1 MEANKRNI
9 NDIFNK
15 NRILEIP
22 FFQRSYV
29 WDTPQWERFLSDME
43 FVSSDNKP
51 YFLGSI
57 ILKQQMTSVQQ
68 SAGDVRTLIDG
79 QQRLTT
85 LCIFLKILSLKLSI
99 PYYDTV
105 YRLGMDQEIALL
117 HNHNDVD
124 SFNRVLNLPSLED
137 MGSDNKILKAY
148 TYFKENINDLLI
160 NPKILLAN
168 LMFVLIELGPDDDE
182 QKIFDTIN
190 SLGVTLTTAE
200 LLKNYFF
207 HRDIKLYNDNWKDV
221 FETDVARE
229 YWDIQISAGRVTRSL
244 LDLFFYSFL
253 QIKIQDPAFNINSED
268 KKRYSKVEGLFD
280 SYKEFIQ
287 KCNINRLAL
296 IAEINEYAKLFREN
310 FDVKIVE
317 KELPAEFGIE
327 RINALIFG
335 LENTTLIPYVLFL
348 LKNVKDTKK
357 LKEVFKYLE
366 SYVIRRMICHE
377 NNRNYN
383 QLFGERFITQRLLDV
398 VAIRNYIDTQEDK
411 INFMPLDASVTD
423 GFNQSKLTNKQATG
437 ILYLLE
443 TGIRNRQKHST
454 AMLGMSSYSLEHILP
469 KKWRNHW
476 PVFKTEAENSARD
489 QKLLTLGNLTIITA
503 ALNSSVSDAGWDIK
517 KNGDGKNKGFSV
529 YAADLATFSPY
540 LSNQF
545 WDEAAIE
552 TRAKDLANLAI
563 AEWQA

>member
-29 WDTPQWERFLSDME
+29 WDVPQWERFLTDME

-85 LCIFLKILSLKLSI
+85 LCIFLKVLSLKLST
-99 PYYDTV
+99 PYYDTI
-105 YRLGMDQEIALL
+105 YRLDMDQEIALL
-117 HNHNDVD
+117 HNHNDVE
-124 SFNRVLNLPSLED
+124 SFNKILNLSTLED
-137 MGSDNKILKAY
+137 VGSDNKILKAY

-221 FETDVARE
+221 FETDTARE

-253 QIKIQDPAFNINSED
+253 QIKIQDPSFNLNSED
-268 KKRYSKVEGLFD
+268 KKKYGKVEGLFD

-287 KCNINRLAL
+287 KCNINRLTL
-296 IAEINEYAKLFREN
+296 IAEINEYAQLFREN

-317 KELPAEFGIE
+317 KELPADFGTE

-348 LKNVKDTKK
+348 LKNVKDQKK

-366 SYVIRRMICHE
+366 SYILRRMICHE

-398 VAIRNYIDTQEDK
+398 ASIRNYIDTQDDK
-411 INFMPLDASVTD
+411 INFMPLDVSVTD
-423 GFNQSKLTNKQATG
+423 GFDQSKLTNKQAAG

-443 TGIRNRQKHST
+443 TRIRDRQKHST
-454 AMLGMSSYSLEHILP
+454 AMLGMNSYSLEHILP

-476 PVFKTEAENSARD
+476 PVFKTETENAARD

-503 ALNSSVSDAGWDIK
+503 ALNSSISDAVWDIK
-517 KNGDGKNKGFSV
+517 KNGDGKSKGFSV

-545 WDEAAIE
+545 WDEGAIE